1 MTPSQKALI
10 TIGYGVSALLIVIG
24 LVTFLA
30 SLFGVDVVVA
40 IIVIILFA
48 GSALFVA
55 WCFIWILY
63 EMLVGHYEN
72 KEWEEE
78 KQEKIDNWRNSYRD
92 SNFPS

>member
-30 SLFGVDVVVA
+30 SLFGVDVVIA
-40 IIVIILFA
+40 TIIIILFA
-48 GSALFVA
+48 GSVLFVA
-55 WCFIWILY
+55 WCFIWALY

-72 KEWEEE
+72 KEREEE
-78 KQEKIDNWRNSYRD
+78 KQEKLDNWRNSYRD